1 MRVVFVLFDSLNRHA
16 LGAYGGTAVPT
27 PNFNR
32 LARRAAVFD
41 THYVGSLPCMPAR
54 RDLHTGRLNFLH
66 RGWGPLEPYDISY
79 AALLGKAGVYSHLIS
94 DHFHYFEDGGATYH
108 QRYSSWEYIRGQ
120 EKDKWKALVEPPLE
134 RFKAMYHALQHP
146 AEPTDGRLNYMVNRE
161 YMKEE
166 ADFPSVKCFD
176 AALDFLATNRHAD
189 RWLLHL
195 ETFDPHE
202 PFYAPPRLRDRFQ
215 TGYEGPILDWP
226 RYKRVTE
233 SPAEI
238 AEIRANYA
246 ALLTLCDEQLGRLL
260 DVFDEGDLWKDTA
273 LIVTTDHGFLFGE
286 HEWWAKNVMP
296 FYEEVS
302 RIPLFFWHPSHQSSG
317 RRKALTQTID
327 LMPTIL
333 ECFGVE
339 APSVVT
345 GRSLLPVLDG
355 DAKLRDAAIFGM
367 FGAAVNVTDGRYTY
381 FRYPPDMLTQE
392 LNEYVLIPLH
402 QKNFFATEELAGAS
416 LVEPFGFTQGMPLLK
431 VPARPGQKT
440 REPPHGLFD
449 EARTALYDLAAD
461 PGQSSSIVD
470 EDVVARLTASMVKA
484 MRLHEAPDEAFRRLG
499 LEPPRTARHG
509 QSNSEASE

>member
-27 PNFNR
+27 PNFDR
-32 LARRAAVFD
+32 LATRAAVFD

-79 AALLGKAGVYSHLIS
+79 AALLQQAGVYSHLVS

-108 QRYSSWEYIRGQ
+108 QRYSSWDFIRGQ

-134 RFKAMYHALQHP
+134 RFKAMYHPLQHP
-146 AEPTDGRLNYMVNRE
+146 LEPTDGRLNSMINRE
-161 YMKEE
+161 HIREE

-176 AALDFLATNRHAD
+176 AALDFIATNRGAKQ
-189 RWLLHL
+189 WLLHL

-202 PFYAPPRLRDRFQ
+202 PFHAPERLRARFPS
-215 TGYEGPILDWP
+215 GYEGPILDWP
-226 RYKRVTE
+226 RYRRVRE

-260 DVFDEGDLWKDTA
+260 DSFDRWDLWQDTA

-296 FYEEVS
+296 FYEEIA
-302 RIPLFFWHPSHQSSG
+302 RIPLFVWHPHRRCGG
-317 RRKALTQTID
+317 RRAALTQTID

-333 ECFGVE
+333 DCFGV
-339 APSVVT
+339 APPPVVT
-345 GRSLLPVLDG
+345 GHSLLPVLDA
-355 DAKLRDAAIFGM
+355 DAPVRDVAIFGM
-367 FGAAVNVTDGRYTY
+367 FGAATNATDGRHSY
-381 FRYPPDMLTQE
+381 FRYPEDIFAQE
-392 LNEYVLIPLH
+392 LHEYVLVPLH
-402 QKNFFATEELAGAS
+402 QKSFFAAEELQGAA
-416 LVEPFGFTQGMPLLK
+416 LAPPFGFTQGMPLLR
-431 VPARPGQKT
+431 VPARPGVKT
-440 REPPHGLFD
+440 REPPHGLFED
-449 EARTALYDLAAD
+449 ARTALYDLRRD
-461 PGQSSSIVD
+461 PGQAAPV
-470 EDVVARLTASMVKA
+470 EDATVEDRLIRGMLRA
-484 MRLHEAPDEAFRRLG
+484 MRDHEAPPEAYRRLG
-499 LEPPRTARHG
+499 LGA
-509 QSNSEASE
+509 A